1 MNEKVNS
8 IENNGLVPVEVE
20 SNNDGLILVADDES
34 AIVELVVE
42 CLKDSGYNIITA
54 NDGLQAVELYKEQKP
69 DLIISD
75 IVMPKLDGLS
85 LIKEIQ
91 DDFPDLKAILM
102 TGYPAVARDFL
113 SDQVTELGVVCLL
126 EKPLNVI
133 ELITTT
139 HLIMADRKTVQ
150 IGPNAGTASHSRA
163 ARKSELIVDFV

>member
-1 MNEKVNS
+1 MNKQVNYK
-8 IENNGLVPVEVE
+8 ENSGLHEVVGENG
-20 SNNDGLILVADDES
+20 SDGLILVADDES
-34 AIVELVVE
+34 AIVELIVE
-42 CLKDSGYNIITA
+42 CLKDSGYGIITA
-54 NDGLQAVELYKEQKP
+54 SDGLEAVQLYNERKP

-85 LIKEIQ
+85 VIKEIQ
-91 DDFPDLKAILM
+91 NDHPDLKAILM

-139 HLIMADRKTVQ
+139 HLIMADRKTDQ
-150 IGPNAGTASHSRA
+150 GSLNAGGVAYSMA
-163 ARKSELIVDFV
+163 AGEKDSLVDFA